1 MQKSGTSH
9 CQIGKA
15 SGLPFKEGQAYFEA
29 MQAAGN
35 YAFANRGALTQRL
48 RDALRAHLGTDGD
61 LEVIYDVSTTSQRSN
76 NMSFMGPIAI
86 AAYTEKVP
94 LEH

>member
-1 MQKSGTSH
+1 
-9 CQIGKA
+9 
-15 SGLPFKEGQAYFEA
+15 

-61 LEVIYDVSTTSQRSN
+61 LEVIYDVSHN
-76 NMSFMGPIAI
+76 IAKVEQHVI
-86 AAYTEKVP
+86 HGTNCNCCVHRKVP